1 MKKFIICIIM
11 FAISVLVLA
20 GCTNDNKIKNEVD
33 SMFNSIKTQD
43 ADTVDKYFPK
53 SGLGNLIYEDKEG
66 FKMYSKNMTWE
77 ISDIKDN
84 KDKVTVDLKINNTD
98 MVSILKKNPPKLGE
112 MMPNPTMKDI
122 DSAKKKEFNI
132 TLELV
137 KSGDNYVCKVN
148 QESAMKLLN
157 VITGGGIDYL
167 ADYNKDYYKQLDEE
181 QKNYENKNS

>member
-1 MKKFIICIIM
+1 
-11 FAISVLVLA
+11 
-20 GCTNDNKIKNEVD
+20 
-33 SMFNSIKTQD
+33 
-43 ADTVDKYFPK
+43 
-53 SGLGNLIYEDKEG
+53 
-66 FKMYSKNMTWE
+66 
-77 ISDIKDN
+77 
-84 KDKVTVDLKINNTD
+84 
-98 MVSILKKNPPKLGE
+98 
-112 MMPNPTMKDI
+112 MPNPTMKDI

-181 QKNYENKNS
+181 QKNYENKNIYMYVYFIDQDFLLPILPLFFLLDD